1 MNFTKHNSGMS
12 KQPEKPADEDATA
25 AAMRAFLE
33 RKKAAQHGAGLPKP
47 GENVER
53 KEKPRVK
60 PKIRR
65 RP

>member
-1 MNFTKHNSGMS
+1 MS
-12 KQPEKPADEDATA
+12 KQPDKSAEEDATA

-33 RKKAAQHGAGLPKP
+33 KKKAARHGGGPPKP

-53 KEKPRVK
+53 KDKPRVK
-60 PKIRR
+60 PKMRR

>member
-1 MNFTKHNSGMS
+1 MS
-12 KQPEKPADEDATA
+12 KQPDQPAAEDPTA

-33 RKKAAQHGAGLPKP
+33 RKKAEKAGGGPPKP
-47 GENVER
+47 GENVDR

-60 PKIRR
+60 PKMRR